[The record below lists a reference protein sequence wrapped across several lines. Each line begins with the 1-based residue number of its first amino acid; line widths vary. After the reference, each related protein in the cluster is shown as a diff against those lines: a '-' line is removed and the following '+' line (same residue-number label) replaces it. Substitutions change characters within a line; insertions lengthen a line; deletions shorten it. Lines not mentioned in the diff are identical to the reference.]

1 MATPR
6 AFDTTHLTTCY
17 PSSEPRDDN
26 PWEPVSRQPASIG
39 TIAAAPLL
47 MDFELAEPD
56 HDPGSGSPRDAT
68 VILQINI
75 ISGNLVS
82 PAETSPFLSSFHKV
96 FNFAT

>member
-17 PSSEPRDDN
+17 PSSEPREDN
-26 PWEPVSRQPASIG
+26 PWEPASIG

-68 VILQINI
+68 GHPCLR
-75 ISGNLVS
+75 
-82 PAETSPFLSSFHKV
+82 PAGQRSEKLGYQQSTV
-96 FNFAT
+96 CW